1 MSDRRQVRVAPAFFD
16 RLDRFLPPERTGR
29 GLLSSADFLLH
40 EIPPIIERLATDYE
54 RATTAV
60 PGAAGVRMLIT
71 AGILV
76 PYIVVYVTVAVD
88 GAVELVE
95 LEADLGAAE

>member
-1 MSDRRQVRVAPAFFD
+1 MNERRHVRVAPAFFD
-16 RLDRFLPPERTGR
+16 RLDQFLPPARTGR

-60 PGAAGVRMLIT
+60 PGGPDVRMLIT
-71 AGILV
+71 AGVLV
-76 PYIVVYVTVAVD
+76 PYIVVYLIVAPD

-95 LEADLGAAE
+95 LEVDLGAAE